1 MNNLINKN
9 RLQLIA
15 MMFFLAMSL
24 AVFAEQNVYQYQNDS
39 GVTEFTDQ
47 QKGDVQA
54 VQQISIPKRTAEQE
68 AQSKAKLESIIAK
81 DKELDKA
88 REARKQQEYDR
99 RMQQLEAAKKRA
111 KTKDDKEKDYYKTQ
125 FNPDIRDKNQAVYPR
140 PGVPTPISPPTITP
154 VR

>member
-1 MNNLINKN
+1 MNNLITKN
-9 RLQLIA
+9 VLHWVVVATFI
-15 MMFFLAMSL
+15 FVSSS
-24 AVFAEQNVYQYQNDS
+24 VFAEQAVYQYQNES

-54 VQQISIPKRTAEQE
+54 VQEIKIPKRTAEQE

-88 REARKQQEYDR
+88 REARKQQEHDR
-99 RMQQLEAAKKRA
+99 RIQQLEAAKKRSE
-111 KTKDDKEKDYYKTQ
+111 TKDDKEKDYYKTQ
-125 FNPDIRDKNQAVYPR
+125 FNPDIRDKNQGVYPR
-140 PGVPTPISPPTITP
+140 PGVPIPISPPSITP